1 MKQKVTAA
9 LFALMLVPVPSFA
22 DSPSTD
28 DMKTLIPPQAINT
41 AELTSGNKT
50 VNADAIFGRQPLI
63 VGEGMFI
70 DINGMKGI
78 YMGPN
83 KSRFHAIGFVGQ
95 PNEASISLDT
105 IALDIGTTVSGIDV
119 GVGYIKANDIEDSK
133 YWSFNAGTKVSN
145 NVTLSGSYMKNDNS
159 TANGYLVQA
168 TFGKIEQKGDIN
180 YAVSYRDVE
189 DRAVNSNWVNTEAY
203 ANSKGFRATANYK
216 VTENGTLSLYQDFT
230 TRHDDET
237 VKPNQFRAEF
247 NVIF

>member
-1 MKQKVTAA
+1 MKRKVTAA
-9 LFALMLVPVPSFA
+9 LFSMVLVSVSSFA
-22 DSPSTD
+22 ASSSTD
-28 DMKTLIPPQAINT
+28 EMKTLIPPKASSTTEFN
-41 AELTSGNKT
+41 SGNKT
-50 VNADAIFGRQPLI
+50 VSANAIFGRQPLI

-95 PNEASISLDT
+95 PSEASISLDT
-105 IALDIGTTVSGIDV
+105 IGLDIGTTVSGVDV

-168 TFGKIEQKGDIN
+168 TFGSIAQKGDIN

-189 DRAVNSNWVNTEAY
+189 ERAVNSNWVTTEAY

-216 VTENGTLSLYQDFT
+216 VTENGTLTLYQDFT
-230 TRHDDET
+230 TRHDDDA

>member
-1 MKQKVTAA
+1 
-9 LFALMLVPVPSFA
+9 
-22 DSPSTD
+22 
-28 DMKTLIPPQAINT
+28 
-41 AELTSGNKT
+41 
-50 VNADAIFGRQPLI
+50 
-63 VGEGMFI
+63 
-70 DINGMKGI
+70 
-78 YMGPN
+78 
-83 KSRFHAIGFVGQ
+83 
-95 PNEASISLDT
+95 
-105 IALDIGTTVSGIDV
+105 
-119 GVGYIKANDIEDSK
+119 
-133 YWSFNAGTKVSN
+133 
-145 NVTLSGSYMKNDNS
+145 MKNDNS